1 MERIDLFGGS
11 LTLAQLRGR
20 AGATME
26 VTCQAMGVFA
36 SQLFSLLLERLH
48 FRTR

>member
-1 MERIDLFGGS
+1 MERTDSFGES

-20 AGATME
+20 AETME